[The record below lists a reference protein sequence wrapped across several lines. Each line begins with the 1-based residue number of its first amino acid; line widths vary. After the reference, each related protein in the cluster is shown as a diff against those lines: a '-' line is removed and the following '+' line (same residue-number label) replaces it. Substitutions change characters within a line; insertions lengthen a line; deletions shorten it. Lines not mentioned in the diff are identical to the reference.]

1 MRPRYYPRVNYS
13 QPGYLSSIMSTTEQQ
28 STGQSRQRE
37 QGSSQRQQRRAD
49 SDHRRRQDEDEN
61 KQEKK
66 SEQKEE
72 KKQKPDFMKKFAGAL
87 PLILG
92 LGFCV
97 AFFVWVCLQM
107 AGQTVGGPP
116 LLLGI
121 FGGAIIG
128 IAAAGAAMGMAR
140 LADKD

>member
-1 MRPRYYPRVNYS
+1 VNYS
-13 QPGYLSSIMSTTEQQ
+13 QPGYFSTIMSSTEQQ
-28 STGQSRQRE
+28 SKGESRQRE

-49 SDHRRRQDEDEN
+49 SDHRRRQDEDQD

-66 SEQKEE
+66 SKQEEE
-72 KKQKPDFMKKFAGAL
+72 KKEKKPDFMKKFAGAL

-128 IAAAGAAMGMAR
+128 IAAAGAAMGFSR

>member
-1 MRPRYYPRVNYS
+1 
-13 QPGYLSSIMSTTEQQ
+13 MSTTEQQ

-49 SDHRRRQDEDEN
+49 SDHRRRQDED

-87 PLILG
+87 PLIIG

>member
-1 MRPRYYPRVNYS
+1 M
-13 QPGYLSSIMSTTEQQ
+13 SSTEQQ
-28 STGQSRQRE
+28 SKGESRQRE

-49 SDHRRRQDEDEN
+49 SDHRRRQDEDKDKE

-66 SEQKEE
+66 SEEQEE
-72 KKQKPDFMKKFAGAL
+72 KNEKPDFMKKFAGAL

-128 IAAAGAAMGMAR
+128 IAAAGAAMGFAR
-140 LADKD
+140 LTDKE

>member
-1 MRPRYYPRVNYS
+1 
-13 QPGYLSSIMSTTEQQ
+13 MSTTEQQ

-49 SDHRRRQDEDEN
+49 SDHRRRQDED

-87 PLILG
+87 PLIIG

-107 AGQTVGGPP
+107 AGQTVGGPK
-116 LLLGI
+116 LLVGI
-121 FGGAIIG
+121 FGGAVLG
-128 IAAAGAAMGMAR
+128 IAAAGAGVGIAR
-140 LADKD
+140 LADRED

>member
-1 MRPRYYPRVNYS
+1 
-13 QPGYLSSIMSTTEQQ
+13 MSTTEQQ

-37 QGSSQRQQRRAD
+37 QGSGQRQQRRAD
-49 SDHRRRQDEDEN
+49 SDHRRRQDED
-61 KQEKK
+61 KREKK

-72 KKQKPDFMKKFAGAL
+72 KKQKPDFMKKFAGAF
-87 PLILG
+87 PLIIG
-92 LGFCV
+92 VGFCV

-128 IAAAGAAMGMAR
+128 IAAAGAAMGASR